1 MQITELKLKNFKKFQ
16 EFSLGLKPGIN
27 VVYGEN
33 EKGKSTLLSAIITA
47 LYVDPSTRSKVIL
60 DRIQSWKGGGI
71 LELSMQLIQDGNSYE
86 IKKDF
91 SNRTAVFANL
101 KTGKKIED
109 VKMIE
114 ETIAKLTMI
123 PTAEIYRSTAL
134 VRQKEMARV
143 ETSAD
148 LRKTIQDALTG
159 TEDANVDSV
168 NKKVDSMINDL
179 TVGLNRPAKNPGR
192 IKTLQDKIM
201 LLEQE
206 YTQKKQ
212 SWEKLIKAKETGK
225 ASTDNLGEIDRQIE
239 ILEKLME
246 NQKKNEDAQKDLKQV
261 DGQIRELERLIMKT
275 DRLSS
280 EITRVEAKLQQYKSL
295 NMEKL
300 EQDIVELA
308 NLEGQIKTKE
318 RLIEN
323 TNSSA
328 KYGAGGKKQSSGS
341 PKLLFPAGLT
351 LIILSVL
358 GLVLVDTYFLALL
371 VVGLAMVVYSSY
383 LSKSSGGLLAGSG
396 EEKARLAEIEAS
408 LARDK
413 ASTAALLAKYRSA
426 NRQELYM
433 KKLRLV
439 AIIEEKNKL
448 EAEIRGVLSGKSIEE
463 IKEKQLEFMTKKKQ
477 IEQVEMSE
485 EVRRSQMGP
494 QEYLSKRRELDSLR
508 IKKRTIERQQVESE
522 VRVEDSEV
530 NYDTMVNIDEQLESS
545 KNELEESKFDL
556 NVLELIKEA
565 LASSTLDLSAK
576 FGQAVIETMKQELPL
591 ITNGRYQDVKVD
603 NDFGIKVF
611 SQEKNDWVDPS
622 ESLSAGTIDQ
632 IFFLYRLAL
641 LKSIERGGKD
651 ANSTHGANTPILL
664 DDPFVTFDGPR
675 LEETRKIL
683 QREAEERQIILFT
696 HNKEYK
702 GWGNFI
708 EI

>member
-1 MQITELKLKNFKKFQ
+1 M
-16 EFSLGLKPGIN
+16 
-27 VVYGEN
+27 
-33 EKGKSTLLSAIITA
+33 
-47 LYVDPSTRSKVIL
+47 
-60 DRIQSWKGGGI
+60 
-71 LELSMQLIQDGNSYE
+71 
-86 IKKDF
+86 
-91 SNRTAVFANL
+91 
-101 KTGKKIED
+101 
-109 VKMIE
+109 
-114 ETIAKLTMI
+114 
-123 PTAEIYRSTAL
+123 
-134 VRQKEMARV
+134 
-143 ETSAD
+143 
-148 LRKTIQDALTG
+148 
-159 TEDANVDSV
+159 
-168 NKKVDSMINDL
+168 
-179 TVGLNRPAKNPGR
+179 
-192 IKTLQDKIM
+192 
-201 LLEQE
+201 
-206 YTQKKQ
+206 
-212 SWEKLIKAKETGK
+212 IKAKETGK

-433 KKLRLV
+433 KKLRVV
-439 AIIEEKNKL
+439 AIMEEKNKL